1 MADFSWF
8 FVISGFFHAYGC
20 IWNPRNIGQHWRGWA
35 GMSNPPEWYDISI
48 FGAFFAYYLLFFVI
62 LRVFHAFG
70 CSWRLQGNKGAQV
83 EMPALKNG
91 MLLRFFSHF
100 SLIFRYFSLFYAF
113 FTRLDA
119 PGGSRGTREHR
130 WECPALKN
138 GMLLRFF
145 NHFSLIFRHFS
156 RF

>member
-1 MADFSWF
+1 MYMDA
-8 FVISGFFHAYGC
+8 SGTLGTLGNTEGGGLAC
-20 IWNPRNIGQHWRGWA
+20 PT
-35 GMSNPPEWYDISI
+35 
-48 FGAFFAYYLLFFVI
+48 
-62 LRVFHAFG
+62 
-70 CSWRLQGNKGAQV
+70 LQ
-83 EMPALKNG
+83 NG
-91 MLLRFFSHF
+91 MIFRFLEHF
-100 SLIFRYFSLFYAF
+100 SLIIRYFSLFYAF